1 VGPQLQLPAQPED
14 DLPSPPACAA
24 SAHSG
29 AAITT
34 NTAISRKGPGG
45 RSRGARTQSRP
56 RHRLQHRPRYFA
68 VLPAGFA
75 AGAAAFVAACA
86 GAAFF
91 AGSFFAGSFFA
102 GSFFAGAFFAAD
114 GTASASAVRSTTES
128 SPPKSLATQ
137 ASAAQ
142 SLSPRWPSSRYRN
155 R

>member
-1 VGPQLQLPAQPED
+1 MGPQLQLPAQPED

-91 AGSFFAGSFFA
+91 AGSFFAG
-102 GSFFAGAFFAAD
+102 AFFAAD